1 LTRVIYGLRDP
12 VRRLEYEY
20 EYEDAGDHDE
30 KALGDREV
38 AGESAAVVDVRG
50 HENRF
55 NGC

>member
-12 VRRLEYEY
+12 VRRLEY